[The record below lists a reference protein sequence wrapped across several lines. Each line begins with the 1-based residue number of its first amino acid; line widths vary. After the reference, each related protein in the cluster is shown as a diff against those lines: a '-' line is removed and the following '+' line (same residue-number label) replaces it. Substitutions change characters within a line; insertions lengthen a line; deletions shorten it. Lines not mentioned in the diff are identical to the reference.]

1 MPGKSRNPVSPPWD
15 DVFQEKT
22 LTPGSRG
29 FRNHPGGPGGV
40 LWGGER
46 RERGIGWLS
55 HGTGCAPSLSL
66 LAVGSAKT
74 NPTCPKSPFLFSSAF
89 GELKPRSTP
98 ISKPPHGHPQPLGGG
113 FGAARLGPLGAGATP
128 RGRGAAALVGLTQ
141 SRSSALPSS
150 PGSCSDLVYLSCA
163 QCKRCQ
169 QRAEINSR
177 AFGSRGRQAQRRG
190 EENPAG

>member
-1 MPGKSRNPVSPPWD
+1 MGWGTEGEGNWVAELWHRVCSQPVPAGCGVCKAQPQVLQIPLLILQCLRRIKAQEHPRLQTSPRP
-15 DVFQEKT
+15 
-22 LTPGSRG
+22 PS
-29 FRNHPGGPGGV
+29 
-40 LWGGER
+40 
-46 RERGIGWLS
+46 
-55 HGTGCAPSLSL
+55 AP
-66 LAVGSAKT
+66 
-74 NPTCPKSPFLFSSAF
+74 
-89 GELKPRSTP
+89 
-98 ISKPPHGHPQPLGGG
+98 GG

-177 AFGSRGRQAQRRG
+177 AFGRRGRQAQRRG
-190 EENPAG
+190 EENPVG